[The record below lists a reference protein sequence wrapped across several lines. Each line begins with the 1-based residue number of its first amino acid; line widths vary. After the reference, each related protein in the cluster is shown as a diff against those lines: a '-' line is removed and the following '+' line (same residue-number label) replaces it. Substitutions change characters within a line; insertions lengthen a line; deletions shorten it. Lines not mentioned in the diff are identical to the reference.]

1 MCHFRFKMVQEKGKI
16 YSILNLTKIKIYLKR
31 GIIMEFK
38 VFASI
43 KEENTFEKLNQI
55 LVATQG
61 YHISSY
67 KVRKTAKS
75 LLDNK
80 YIKEYKTGKWLAN
93 HVEKF
98 IETKMKEHDELLFFS
113 IEDFRILENKI
124 LEAYS
129 YLEKEILENIDK
141 EGEEWLKESTF
152 TDVWLVTPSR
162 LLSRYYNKQ
171 IKLDW
176 GMNSPKL
183 AKQLYKHGIKP
194 TEEELITFGEAFT
207 SLTYIGQ
214 ATYVYMNGDDEIIP
228 DDKDTWNLAG
238 SCHYTGG
245 VGENTPLY
253 LSEHDFMK
261 MMKGYSC
268 DEDVP
273 TFRFYY
279 AEVDD
284 ELGHAGMYF
293 EEYPEWLRPYK
304 TKDDSL
310 KTTSYRLTNLI
321 LAGIYEK
328 NLDDFIKTENGL
340 EMPHNVR
347 NIWCNMADDSPYSK
361 WVCSENGDIFL
372 KSFNMKDLSDIEE
385 IGEYWPDYWSDYH
398 ETFLDEDDAVYAH
411 NVDDYVS
418 RYDDNV
424 HFCLE
429 CRKWFLARQYS
440 YKKEYRDSN
449 SNYFCSRYCLECY
462 YGIEEL

>member
-1 MCHFRFKMVQEKGKI
+1 
-16 YSILNLTKIKIYLKR
+16 
-31 GIIMEFK
+31 MEFT
-38 VFASI
+38 VFTNI
-43 KEENTFEKLNQI
+43 KEENAFEKLNQI
-55 LVATQG
+55 LVATHN
-61 YHISSY
+61 YHITSY
-67 KVRKTAKS
+67 NVRETAKS
-75 LLDNK
+75 LLIDK
-80 YIKEYKTGKWLAN
+80 YINEYKTGKWLAS
-93 HVEKF
+93 HVDKF
-98 IETKMKEHDELLFFS
+98 IETRTKEQDELLFFA
-113 IEDFRILENKI
+113 IEDFRILENKL

-141 EGEEWLKESTF
+141 EGEEWLEESNF
-152 TDVWLVTPSR
+152 KDIWLITPSR

-183 AKQLYKHGIKP
+183 AKQLANHGIKP
-194 TEEELITFGEAFT
+194 TEEELVTFGEAFE
-207 SLTYIGQ
+207 SLVYIGQ
-214 ATYVYMNGDDEIIP
+214 ATYVHMNGDDEIIP
-228 DDKDTWNLAG
+228 EDKDIWNLAG

-279 AEVDD
+279 AEQDD

-293 EEYPEWLRPYK
+293 GEYPGWLRPYQ
-304 TKDDSL
+304 TRDSSL

-321 LAGIYEK
+321 LAGIYGK
-328 NLDDFIKTENGL
+328 NLDDFIKTDNGL
-340 EMPHNVR
+340 EMPHDVR

-361 WVCSENGDIFL
+361 WVCSEYGDIFL
-372 KSFNMKDLSDIEE
+372 KLFNMKDLSDIEE
-385 IGEYWPDYWSDYH
+385 IGGYWSDYH
-398 ETFLDEDDAVYAH
+398 EEWLDEDDAVYAY

-418 RYDDNV
+418 KYDDNA
-424 HFCLE
+424 HYCEE
-429 CRKWFLARQYS
+429 CHKWFLAGQSS
-440 YKKEYRDSN
+440 YETEYRDSD
-449 SNYFCSRYCLECY
+449 SNYFCSRDCLDNY